1 MATPY
6 TPNLAGSGRD
16 FRRGAGSEALL
27 AAKWREPTPPEEAER
42 RYPAS
47 RQNNGRATQLDKGT
61 HERAVYRKLDKA
73 KRPWGGRN
81 ASSPWEASEVKPYII
96 TKK

>member
-1 MATPY
+1 MATPKP
-6 TPNLAGSGRD
+6 PNLAGSGRD

-47 RQNNGRATQLDKGT
+47 RQNNGRATQFGSWHARVTIADT
-61 HERAVYRKLDKA
+61 
-73 KRPWGGRN
+73 GGL
-81 ASSPWEASEVKPYII
+81 V
-96 TKK
+96 